1 MSLPLT
7 QQRQRQ
13 LFMAL
18 WNDERSCS
26 LTPSLLQRERLACSL
41 AAHWH
46 TLKGNTPQLTPQMAG
61 CCAMTG
67 VVLHSII
74 CPSRAVACKTPSPW
88 SLFAMGMQ
96 FDYEDCVWNPVNG
109 RAKTIYSPARSV
121 CLPTNHCLPSWI
133 NFTGRQ
139 PFCKWTTV
147 AMNRLI
153 FKWRPAY
160 LPK

>member
-1 MSLPLT
+1 MCYHIAGSWLKPWWLYSIIKMHMDQPLQYESASY

-88 SLFAMGMQ
+88 SLFAMGIQ

-109 RAKTIYSPARSV
+109 RAKVSKDNLLSR
-121 CLPTNHCLPSWI
+121 
-133 NFTGRQ
+133 
-139 PFCKWTTV
+139 
-147 AMNRLI
+147 
-153 FKWRPAY
+153 
-160 LPK
+160 